1 MPLSQRNASLL
12 SAVLSVIAG
21 STDTIGYL
29 GLHGL
34 FTAQITGNLVIVAA
48 HITTG
53 NPAITALLLA
63 VPIFMLVLLGTSV
76 LTTVLQHRHL
86 PTLAP
91 LLALELLLLI
101 SFDALCVAAGSPFHL
116 DAPRAVLAGMFGVA
130 AMAVQSALV
139 QTSLSGTPVTGVMTT
154 NVTNFVLALGQ
165 WLLPLRAGARE
176 EAHRKAM
183 RILPVI
189 VGFMLG
195 CALGAAAEN
204 AYGLRALALPAAL
217 AVLAMLMGLRLSA
230 RG

>member
-1 MPLSQRNASLL
+1 MSQRYVSLL
-12 SAVLSVIAG
+12 SALLSVIAG

-34 FTAQITGNLVIVAA
+34 FTAQITGNLAILAA

-63 VPIFMLVLLGTSV
+63 VPVFMLVLLATSV
-76 LTTVLQHRHL
+76 LMTVLQHRHL

-101 SFDALCVAAGSPFHL
+101 SFEALCVTAGSPFDL
-116 DAPRAVLAGMFGVA
+116 AAPRGMLAGMFGVA

-139 QTSLSGTPVTGVMTT
+139 QTALSGTPVTGVMTT

-165 WLLPLRAGARE
+165 WLVPLRAGTRA

-189 VGFMLG
+189 VGFILG

-204 AYGLRALALPAAL
+204 AYGLRALALPTAL
-217 AVLAMLMGLRLSA
+217 ALLALLMGLRASA

>member
-1 MPLSQRNASLL
+1 MIL
-12 SAVLSVIAG
+12 
-21 STDTIGYL
+21 
-29 GLHGL
+29 
-34 FTAQITGNLVIVAA
+34 AA

-63 VPIFMLVLLGTSV
+63 VPVFMLVLLATSV

-86 PTLAP
+86 PTLPP
-91 LLALELLLLI
+91 LLALQLLLLI
-101 SFDALCVAAGSPFHL
+101 CFGALCVTAGSPFDL
-116 DAPRAVLAGMFGVA
+116 RSPRGVLTGMSGVA

-139 QTSLSGTPVTGVMTT
+139 QTALSGTPATLVMTT

-165 WLLPLRAGARE
+165 WLVPLRAGARE

-189 VGFMLG
+189 VGFILG

-204 AYGLRALALPAAL
+204 AYGLRALGLPVAL
-217 AVLAMLMGLRLSA
+217 ALLALLMGLRVSA

>member
-1 MPLSQRNASLL
+1 MSQRNASLL
-12 SAVLSVIAG
+12 SALLSVIAG

-34 FTAQITGNLVIVAA
+34 FTAQITGNLVILAA

-63 VPIFMLVLLGTSV
+63 VPVFMLVLLATSV

-86 PTLAP
+86 PTLPP
-91 LLALELLLLI
+91 LLALQLLLLI
-101 SFDALCVAAGSPFHL
+101 CFGALCVTVGSPFDL
-116 DAPRAVLAGMFGVA
+116 RSPRGVLTGMSGVA

-139 QTSLSGTPVTGVMTT
+139 QTALSGTPATLVMTT

-165 WLLPLRAGARE
+165 WLVPLRAGARE

-189 VGFMLG
+189 VGFILG

-204 AYGLRALALPAAL
+204 AYGLRALGLPVAL
-217 AVLAMLMGLRLSA
+217 ALLALLMGLRVSA

>member
-1 MPLSQRNASLL
+1 MSQRYVSLL
-12 SAVLSVIAG
+12 PAVLSVIAG

-34 FTAQITGNLVIVAA
+34 FTAQITGNLVILAA

-53 NPAITALLLA
+53 NAAITALLLA
-63 VPIFMLVLLGTSV
+63 VPVFMLVLLATSV

-86 PTLAP
+86 PTLAA
-91 LLALELLLLI
+91 LLALQLLLLI
-101 SFDALCVAAGSPFHL
+101 GFGALCVTAGSPFDL
-116 DAPRAVLAGMFGVA
+116 RSPRGVLTGMSGVA

-139 QTSLSGTPVTGVMTT
+139 QTALSGTPATLVMTT

-165 WLLPLRAGARE
+165 WLVPLRAGARE

-189 VGFMLG
+189 VGFILG

-204 AYGLRALALPAAL
+204 AYGLRALGLPVAL
-217 AVLAMLMGLRLSA
+217 ALLALLMGLRVSA

>member
-1 MPLSQRNASLL
+1 MSQRYVSLL
-12 SAVLSVIAG
+12 PAVLSVIAG

-34 FTAQITGNLVIVAA
+34 FTAQITGNLVILAA

-63 VPIFMLVLLGTSV
+63 VPVFMLVLLATSV

-86 PTLAP
+86 PTLPP
-91 LLALELLLLI
+91 LLALQLLLLI
-101 SFDALCVAAGSPFHL
+101 CFGALCVTAGSPFDL
-116 DAPRAVLAGMFGVA
+116 RSPRGVLTGMSGVA

-139 QTSLSGTPVTGVMTT
+139 QTALSGTPATLVMTT

-165 WLLPLRAGARE
+165 WLVPLRAGARE

-189 VGFMLG
+189 VGFILG

-204 AYGLRALALPAAL
+204 AYGLRALGLPVAL
-217 AVLAMLMGLRLSA
+217 ALLALLMGLRVSA

>member
-1 MPLSQRNASLL
+1 
-12 SAVLSVIAG
+12 
-21 STDTIGYL
+21 
-29 GLHGL
+29 
-34 FTAQITGNLVIVAA
+34 
-48 HITTG
+48 
-53 NPAITALLLA
+53 
-63 VPIFMLVLLGTSV
+63 
-76 LTTVLQHRHL
+76 
-86 PTLAP
+86 
-91 LLALELLLLI
+91 
-101 SFDALCVAAGSPFHL
+101 
-116 DAPRAVLAGMFGVA
+116 
-130 AMAVQSALV
+130 
-139 QTSLSGTPVTGVMTT
+139 MTT

-217 AVLAMLMGLRLSA
+217 AVLALLMGLRLSA